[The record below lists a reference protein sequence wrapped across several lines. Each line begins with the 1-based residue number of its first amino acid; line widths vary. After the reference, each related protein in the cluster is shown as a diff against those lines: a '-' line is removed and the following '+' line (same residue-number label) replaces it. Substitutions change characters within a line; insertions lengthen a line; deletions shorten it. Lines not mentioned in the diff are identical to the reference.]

1 MALFAKRIAFH
12 IDANYTN
19 DILVKTANTR
29 TQTKKNRLNRWYD
42 NRSLY
47 EIKNGEK
54 LINKTILLVDD
65 VITTGATMEICANT
79 FKDIEGV
86 EIYISSMAVVPKN

>member
-1 MALFAKRIAFH
+1 MTLFAKQIAFH
-12 IDANYTN
+12 INADYA
-19 DILVKTANTR
+19 DDLLVKTANTK
-29 TQTKKNRLNRWYD
+29 TQTKKNRLSRWYD

-47 EIKNGEK
+47 EIKNSET

-86 EIYISSMAVVPKN
+86 EIYISSIAVVPKN